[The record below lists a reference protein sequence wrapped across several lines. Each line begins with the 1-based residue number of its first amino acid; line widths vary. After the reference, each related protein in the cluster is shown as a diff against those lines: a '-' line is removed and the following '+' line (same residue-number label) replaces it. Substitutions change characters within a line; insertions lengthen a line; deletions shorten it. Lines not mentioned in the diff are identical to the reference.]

1 MVSLRSAYYGA
12 ADDLRTSGVDKEKRK
27 RFKAAVTQGVDP
39 DLRRNRRFLGSNA
52 GVSLRNA
59 RDRVGE
65 NGLSDSQRSEMA
77 LRVKAKIYE
86 RISRGE
92 LPQDSEHVLVD
103 FVSKGWET
111 IDLDR
116 DAPAEAAAV
125 GVDSEPLHS
134 RSLSSVDMQRE
145 EERQRW
151 EAEQL
156 QEIEQGV
163 LHTLKAAVCVF

>member
-1 MVSLRSAYYGA
+1 MVSLRSAYFGA

-39 DLRRNRRFLGSNA
+39 DLRRNRRFLGSNS

-92 LPQDSEHVLVD
+92 LPQESEHVLVD
-103 FVSKGWET
+103 FG
-111 IDLDR
+111 
-116 DAPAEAAAV
+116 
-125 GVDSEPLHS
+125 
-134 RSLSSVDMQRE
+134 Q
-145 EERQRW
+145 
-151 EAEQL
+151 
-156 QEIEQGV
+156 QGV
-163 LHTLKAAVCVF
+163 CCHGSCRHGPAVDALLRGDPGRNCRS